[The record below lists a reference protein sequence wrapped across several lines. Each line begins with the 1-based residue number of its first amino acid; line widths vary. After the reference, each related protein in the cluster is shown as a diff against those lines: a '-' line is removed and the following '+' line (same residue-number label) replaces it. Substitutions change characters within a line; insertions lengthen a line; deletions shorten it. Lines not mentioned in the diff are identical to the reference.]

1 MRQLKNLYLRFER
14 KIFRSK
20 CFLVGSKRRITRK
33 VFGDMT
39 VISVKN
45 NFVYSN
51 PRVAILGLFPVS
63 SEIYL
68 YSLQNLLE
76 GLKVD
81 KTQIIVVSNKQIE
94 KEINSLLEKY
104 NATVIVRKNE
114 GRDFGA
120 YQCGLLW
127 LKKEKLLN
135 NVKRLFLINDTL
147 IWLNSSRD
155 ILEGTSKHDWQ
166 SIYLNLERNVHAHSF
181 YLSFSER
188 IIQSEG
194 FLKFWEA
201 YSPQDSRYHAIH
213 KGENELSNVLL
224 ISGFTCKPLVTPEY
238 LQSAYL
244 KVRKSQT
251 LIRRIKNT
259 PIGDLYPGAPPHS
272 GKVGKIFLDYKNN
285 DLVVNELATFVYS
298 DAPHRLG
305 LILHLLSDVPLKVD
319 LFKFYSVSEI
329 ASTVKQ
335 ARNVQLVAD
344 FYASKA
350 QQFQK
355 SDSLTIKLRRLGE
368 I

>member
-1 MRQLKNLYLRFER
+1 MRKLKNLYLRFER
-14 KIFRSK
+14 IEFRAK
-20 CFLVGSKRRITRK
+20 CFLVGSKRKIARK
-33 VFGDMT
+33 IFGDMT

-45 NFVYSN
+45 NFDSSN
-51 PRVAILGLFPVS
+51 PRVAILGLFPAS
-63 SEIYL
+63 NEIYL
-68 YSLQNLLE
+68 YSLQNLLD
-76 GLKVD
+76 GLKVNR
-81 KTQIIVVSNKQIE
+81 TQIIAVSNKQLE
-94 KEINSLLEKY
+94 KEMINLLEKY
-104 NATVIVRKNE
+104 NATVIVRKNQ

-127 LKKEKLLN
+127 LNKERLLG
-135 NVKRLFLINDTL
+135 NVKRLFFINDTL
-147 IWLNSSRD
+147 LWLNSSRD
-155 ILEGTSKHDWQ
+155 VLEGTSKYDWQ

-181 YLSFSER
+181 YLSFSEK

-201 YSPQDSRYHAIH
+201 YSPQDSRHHAIH
-213 KGENELSNVLL
+213 KGENELSNILL
-224 ISGFTCKPLVTPEY
+224 ISGFTCKPLVTPEF
-238 LQSAYL
+238 LQSAYKKVL
-244 KVRKSQT
+244 KSPS
-251 LIRRIKNT
+251 LIRRVKNT
-259 PIGDLYPGAPPHS
+259 PIGDLYPGTPPHS
-272 GKVGKIFLDYKNN
+272 GKAGKTFPDYKSN
-285 DLVVNELATFVYS
+285 DLVINELATFVYS

-305 LILHLLSDVPLKVD
+305 LILHLLSEVPLKVD

-344 FYASKA
+344 FYALKA